1 MATRNFGDEILT
13 LDNELITVGEIGGED
28 ALESQPGV
36 LLLHDELP
44 PDPPVRKIDV
54 KPRPRTDAGTIRA
67 SAEPPEEDD
76 GFIKSPRL
84 AWSAAQ
90 PEPQPQPA
98 PVQTRPPVKED
109 QSPLAEA
116 LHGARKQALVYH
128 FVEARTRAALY
139 EALGKAYDFS
149 LLARRYPVEYHRFI
163 EEARIEISDRA
174 RLVALTKL
182 VFGKEYDKTRLSEF
196 AAVISYCQREQ
207 LEAGAL
213 PQYLAETPG
222 GIRHIV
228 AMERLLKNAEEG
240 LEAPAERT
248 LPRKS
253 IARKLAKVE
262 AHGLEL
268 LDGEGDE
275 YVLVIARRD
284 PAGSPCLLGEVP
296 RDIGLLEK
304 AARSFLAEGKR

>member
-13 LDNELITVGEIGGED
+13 LDNELITVGEIGGEE
-28 ALESQPGV
+28 AIESQPGV

-54 KPRPRTDAGTIRA
+54 KPRLRSDPGAIRA
-67 SAEPPEEDD
+67 SSEPPEDD

-84 AWSAAQ
+84 AWSAVQSEPVERTRDIAP
-90 PEPQPQPA
+90 PEPVEKA
-98 PVQTRPPVKED
+98 QT
-109 QSPLAEA
+109 PLETA

-139 EALGKAYDFS
+139 EAIGKAYDFS
-149 LLARRYPVEYHRFI
+149 LIARRFPVEYLRHV
-163 EEARIEISDRA
+163 EDAGIEISDRA
-174 RLVALTKL
+174 RLVALAKL
-182 VFGKEYDKTRLSEF
+182 VFGKDYDKTRLSEI
-196 AAVISYCQREQ
+196 AAVISYCQRE
-207 LEAGAL
+207 AL
-213 PQYLAETPG
+213 KPGSVPQYIADTPG

-228 AMERLLKNAEEG
+228 ALERLLKNAEEG
-240 LEAPAERT
+240 AEAPAERT
-248 LPRKS
+248 VPRQS

>member
-1 MATRNFGDEILT
+1 MATRNFGDGILT

-28 ALESQPGV
+28 AIESQAGV

-54 KPRPRTDAGTIRA
+54 KPRLRTDPGSVRA
-67 SAEPPEEDD
+67 SAEPPEDK
-76 GFIKSPRL
+76 GLIKSPRL

-90 PEPQPQPA
+90 DA
-98 PVQTRPPVKED
+98 PVGRPRNEVSSDNAED
-109 QSPLAEA
+109 ELTPLETA

-149 LLARRYPVEYHRFI
+149 LVARRYPVEYLRQI
-163 EEARIEISDRA
+163 EQARIEISDRA
-174 RLVALTKL
+174 RLVALVKL
-182 VFGKEYDKTRLSEF
+182 VFGKDYDKTRLSEF
-196 AAVISYCQREQ
+196 AAVISYGQREG
-207 LEAGAL
+207 LETGTM
-213 PQYLAETPG
+213 PQQIADTPG

-248 LPRKS
+248 LPRKA

-284 PAGSPCLLGEVP
+284 PAGTPCLLGEVP